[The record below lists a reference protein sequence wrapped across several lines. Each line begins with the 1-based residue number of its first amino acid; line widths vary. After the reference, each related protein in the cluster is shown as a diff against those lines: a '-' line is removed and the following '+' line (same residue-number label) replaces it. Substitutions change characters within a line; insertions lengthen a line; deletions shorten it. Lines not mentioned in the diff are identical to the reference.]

1 LAKVNIRYLFVTE
14 HDVQKVIYR
23 SMVRASSWKTK
34 HKM

>member
-1 LAKVNIRYLFVTE
+1 LTE

-23 SMVRASSWKTK
+23 SMMSAASWKAK